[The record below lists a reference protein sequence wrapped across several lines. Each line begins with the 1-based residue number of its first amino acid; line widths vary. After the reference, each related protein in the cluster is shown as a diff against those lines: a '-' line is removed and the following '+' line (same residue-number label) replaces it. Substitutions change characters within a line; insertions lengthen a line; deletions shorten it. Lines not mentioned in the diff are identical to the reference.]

1 MELDGAVG
9 AGLIVAAALL
19 ASTAQTVTGF
29 GLALLLVPPVT
40 LVLSPADAVAVAL
53 VLLIPS
59 NALLALG
66 EARALDGVAA
76 VRLLA
81 GAALGLPLGML
92 AIRAASPD
100 ALRLAL
106 AVAVVVTVVVVVTGR
121 PSLGRGTPTLVAAG
135 VLTGALT
142 TSLTANGPPTVL
154 ALQGRGVPPP
164 AFRATVG
171 AVLGSSAVVG
181 VALFALD
188 GRLDGDV
195 PRALLL
201 ALPAQL
207 VGWRLGLLVRPLV
220 PADWFRRAVL
230 ALLLVGAVVTALG
243 ALG

>member
-1 MELDGAVG
+1 MELDGAAG

-29 GLALLLVPPVT
+29 GLALLLVPPAT
-40 LVLSPADAVAVAL
+40 LVLRPADAVAVAL

-59 NALLALG
+59 NALLVLG
-66 EARALDGVAA
+66 EGRCLDRTAA
-76 VRLLA
+76 SRLLA
-81 GAALGLPLGML
+81 GAAIGLPVGML

-106 AVAVVVTVVVVVTGR
+106 AVAVVMTVVIVVTGR
-121 PSLGRGTPTLVAAG
+121 PSLGRGTPTLLAAG

-154 ALQGRGVPPP
+154 ALQGRGVSPP

-171 AVLGSSAVVG
+171 VVLGASAVVG
-181 VALFALD
+181 VLLFALD

-195 PRALLL
+195 PRAVAL
-201 ALPAQL
+201 AVPAQL
-207 VGWRLGLLVRPLV
+207 VGWRVGLLIRPRV
-220 PADWFRRAVL
+220 PANGFRLAVL
-230 ALLLVGAVVTALG
+230 ALLLVGAASTALA
-243 ALG
+243 ALT